1 MNCEKQ
7 KGVLY
12 IENSTILSL
21 NLVFLCYCEALAK
34 AIHNPAHSRFSH
46 LVIAFPLLSLRG
58 VSRSNL

>member
-1 MNCEKQ
+1 M
-7 KGVLY
+7 
-12 IENSTILSL
+12 

-58 VSRSNL
+58 ISRSNP